1 MSLFFGCSN
10 NENNNLK
17 KELRATSE
25 ELQSTKKR
33 ESNRKIF
40 ESYRNDILMDIDLIQ
55 LNISDSLR
63 LSNSLNYNERIK
75 GVLLANS
82 DEIHKALSDLT
93 KSTFSYLDNLDSF
106 RNSIKPESSIIA
118 ASTSFKSIS
127 GLRIVIEKKLGSLIA
142 ELSIIIS
149 THPEVAD
156 SDVQKA
162 VKPLKDALEDLKN
175 LEQDLTISFKT
186 SARDLEPIR

>member
-1 MSLFFGCSN
+1 MAREFLGLNSKCD
-10 NENNNLK
+10 
-17 KELRATSE
+17 RA
-25 ELQSTKKR
+25 
-33 ESNRKIF
+33 
-40 ESYRNDILMDIDLIQ
+40 
-55 LNISDSLR
+55 
-63 LSNSLNYNERIK
+63 
-75 GVLLANS
+75 VLLANS

>member
-1 MSLFFGCSN
+1 M
-10 NENNNLK
+10 
-17 KELRATSE
+17 
-25 ELQSTKKR
+25 
-33 ESNRKIF
+33 
-40 ESYRNDILMDIDLIQ
+40 
-55 LNISDSLR
+55 
-63 LSNSLNYNERIK
+63 
-75 GVLLANS
+75 
-82 DEIHKALSDLT
+82 
-93 KSTFSYLDNLDSF
+93 
-106 RNSIKPESSIIA
+106 
-118 ASTSFKSIS
+118 
-127 GLRIVIEKKLGSLIA
+127 IEKKLGSLIA